1 MYILIIVI
9 SYVFCVIESQ
19 VLWILEGSTVAFL
32 GELVVIECIIVLI
45 WIIVVILNL
54 WCILIVFV
62 TVQQVFVAVHVF
74 IHKLHADL
82 LLLWLL
88 LGKDS
93 LYPGALWYY
102 EYFVVISE
110 LLLIETTWFL
120 EAILGRVVVL
130 MSKPLSMISLM
141 L

>member
-19 VLWILEGSTVAFL
+19 ILWILEGSTVAFF

-54 WCILIVFV
+54 WCILILIVFV

-93 LYPGALWYY
+93 LYPGALG
-102 EYFVVISE
+102 
-110 LLLIETTWFL
+110 TT
-120 EAILGRVVVL
+120 
-130 MSKPLSMISLM
+130 STS
-141 L
+141 